1 MNVWMKRSLRVVVA
15 LPALLFV
22 VMGLRWLVNPAGIA
36 PELGLD
42 LQTGLGLS
50 SQVGDLSA
58 FFLVAGLSVLIGL
71 VTQRRTWFYPAVLLL
86 LFAAVGRMVA
96 WVLHGADFALQMIVV
111 EIVLAGLFLMA
122 CRTMDDR

>member
-1 MNVWMKRSLRVVVA
+1 MWMKRSLRVVVA

-71 VTQRRTWFYPAVLLL
+71 VTQRRTWFYPAVLLM
-86 LFAAVGRMVA
+86 LFAAVGRTVA

>member
-1 MNVWMKRSLRVVVA
+1 MWMKRSLRVVVA

-71 VTQRRTWFYPAVLLL
+71 VTQRRTWFYPAVLLM
-86 LFAAVGRMVA
+86 LFAAVGRTVA

-111 EIVLAGLFLMA
+111 EIVVAGLFLMA

>member
-1 MNVWMKRSLRVVVA
+1 MNMWMKRSLRVVVA

-71 VTQRRTWFYPAVLLL
+71 VTQRRTWFYPAVLLM
-86 LFAAVGRMVA
+86 LFAAVGRTVA

>member
-1 MNVWMKRSLRVVVA
+1 MNMWMKRSLRVVVA

-71 VTQRRTWFYPAVLLL
+71 VTQRRTWFYPAVLLM
-86 LFAAVGRMVA
+86 LFAAVGRTVA

-111 EIVLAGLFLMA
+111 EIVVAGLFLMA

>member
-1 MNVWMKRSLRVVVA
+1 MKRSLRVVVA

-71 VTQRRTWFYPAVLLL
+71 VTQRRTWFYPAVLLM
-86 LFAAVGRMVA
+86 LFAAVGRTVA

-111 EIVLAGLFLMA
+111 EIVVAGLFLMA

>member
-1 MNVWMKRSLRVVVA
+1 MWMKRSLRVVVA

-86 LFAAVGRMVA
+86 LFAAVGRTVA

-111 EIVLAGLFLMA
+111 EIVVAGLFLMA

>member
-1 MNVWMKRSLRVVVA
+1 

-71 VTQRRTWFYPAVLLL
+71 VTQRRTWFYPAVLLM
-86 LFAAVGRMVA
+86 LFAAVGRTVA

-111 EIVLAGLFLMA
+111 EIVVAGLFLMA

>member
-50 SQVGDLSA
+50 SQVGDPSA

>member
-71 VTQRRTWFYPAVLLL
+71 VTQRRTWFYPAVLLM
-86 LFAAVGRMVA
+86 LFAAVGRTVA